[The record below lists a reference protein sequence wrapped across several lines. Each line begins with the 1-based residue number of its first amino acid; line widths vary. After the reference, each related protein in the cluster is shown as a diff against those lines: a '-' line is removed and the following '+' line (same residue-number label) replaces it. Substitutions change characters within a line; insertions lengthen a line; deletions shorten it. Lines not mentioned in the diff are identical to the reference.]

1 MTSTERLTP
10 VPLREMWPHEAA
22 DFTPWLADN
31 IDLLGEALDMV
42 FEEVTTEAAVG
53 GFSADVVAVNGDAET
68 VLIENLLAPS
78 DHGHIGQL
86 ITYAA
91 GLRADY
97 AVLIAESIRDE
108 HRTALGWLN
117 DNARDDGTRFFG
129 IEVAAWRIG
138 DSVPA
143 PQLRVAVEPD
153 DWRRA
158 VRATS
163 DNTGRGAAYAS
174 FWTGLLPLLHE
185 AEPRWR
191 GTKTP
196 RPEGM
201 LSFKSAIPSVK
212 YLPRFGRSGLNIQA
226 YIDSGDT
233 QSTSEIYD
241 WLHDRRDDIEQA
253 FGADLAWHPSTDN
266 RRAAYIEAPGPHDAQ
281 VDDTDTWPE
290 LWAWITPTMA
300 RLADA
305 IDPHLR

>member
-1 MTSTERLTP
+1 MAGSERLTP

-31 IDLLGEALDMV
+31 IDLLGDELNMV

-53 GFSADVVAVNGDAET
+53 GFSADVVAVNSDAET

-78 DHGHIGQL
+78 DHGHVGQL

-91 GLRADY
+91 GLQADY
-97 AVLIAESIRDE
+97 AVLIAEFIRDE
-108 HRTALGWLN
+108 HRTALSWLN
-117 DNARDDGTRFFG
+117 DNARDDGTRYFG

-138 DSVPA
+138 DSSPA

-163 DNTGRGAAYAS
+163 NSTGRGPTYAS
-174 FWTGLLPLLHE
+174 FWSGLLRLLHE
-185 AEPRWR
+185 VEPRWR
-191 GTKTP
+191 GTRKP
-196 RPEGM
+196 QPQSWM
-201 LSFKSAIPSVK
+201 SFKSASPAVK

-226 YIDSGDT
+226 YIDTGDAE
-233 QSTSEIYD
+233 STRELYD
-241 WLHDRRDDIEQA
+241 WLHDRRDEIEEE
-253 FGADLAWHPSTDN
+253 FGADLVWHPSTDS
-266 RRAAYIEAPGPHDAQ
+266 RRAAYIEAPGPNDAQ
-281 VDDTDTWPE
+281 VEDTDTWPT
-290 LWAWITPTMA
+290 LWAWIAPTMA
-300 RLADA
+300 TLADA